1 MKSFKKKKLDK
12 GKEARRVARAS
23 GLVPA
28 STRVVPDRR
37 KKQPKHK
44 PNLLIDEV

>member
-1 MKSFKKKKLDK
+1 MRSFKKKKLDK

-28 STRVVPDRR
+28 NTRVVPDKRN
-37 KKQPKHK
+37 KKPKHK
-44 PNLLIDEV
+44 PDLLIEEE